1 MVNLPRLL
9 TIMLFFALSI
19 ASAKAAVCT
28 NQTVADNFNSVS
40 SSQNNGTQ
48 NWTSNWLEIGENDGP
63 SSGIA
68 RVNSSNCSSGN
79 CLRIGQPST
88 ASSWVNRGAQ
98 REANLSSA
106 TAATLTFNYFTGYAQ
121 GTQSVTLDISSD
133 GGNNWTT
140 LQTYN
145 INGTNFS
152 ATTQSFDIS
161 SYKAANT
168 RIRFLSNGNNARTGL
183 YIDDIQINY
192 TGTCTPSAPSTEW
205 RLDESSWNGTA
216 NEIKDSVGSLHGTAF
231 SASTV
236 NGQVCKAGDLSS
248 NSTSDYLSM
257 DSSALNNVTDF
268 SISVWGKTSNTGSQA
283 LFSASSGSQH
293 NELIMW
299 FPNSSTFTP
308 FLKGNGSG
316 SISITNIADNNW
328 HHFTWTRDGAQ
339 NCFYIDGVLQ
349 GCSTKSSQALSVA
362 AGGLIIGQEQDSLA
376 GSFAL
381 NQDWEGLVDEPLI
394 FKSVL
399 SQAEI
404 TAIFN
409 NQSAGNGWDGS
420 ARSCPSLVA
429 EWRMNELLWAGTAGE
444 INDATGNG
452 HNATAINSLT
462 NTDTSPALTGNPG
475 TCGYGDFDGSN
486 DYIELPASLPNLSG
500 SFTIAGWINARDLGN
515 DQRIFVDDE
524 SNNGGFAFS
533 LGDGGNGK
541 LRFFSRA
548 VSPVVVDTQS
558 AVIGQNTW
566 HFVAAVHDASA
577 KTRQIFVDGVAVTLN
592 NGNSISTYTGNW
604 GNDSGRASIG
614 GETNSA
620 GGEAT
625 ANWRFNGLIDQIT
638 VHQGAL
644 SGAEISQLM
653 NERQP
658 CPGIPRA
665 EWRFDEASWDGTP
678 NEILDSGANNYHG
691 RAFNST
697 PTAGLVCNAADLTT
711 NSTTDYLSLNSGA
724 FNGVG
729 DFTLSLWTSTS
740 NGSGQHTI
748 VSGSSGFQ
756 HNELIM
762 FFSNSST
769 FTPYLKGSGSGGSIS
784 IPNIADAQWHHYVW
798 TRSGAQNCLYR
809 DGISQGCV
817 NRSTATLSIAAG
829 GLIIG
834 QEQDS
839 LGGSFA
845 ISQDWEGL
853 IDEMILFDGALTVP
867 EIQSIYNN
875 NLAGNNWNG
884 APRNCGAALDHL
896 SLNHSGSAFTCAAEP
911 VDVIAHRS
919 DHVVDTSYLQTVN
932 LSTSTNRGDW
942 SLISG
947 SGTLNNATANDGAAS
962 YTFVAGDSG
971 SVRLGL
977 KNSTFET
984 LNINASDGSISE
996 TSGTA
1001 LASEDQNL
1009 TFNETGFRFLANSTA
1024 NAIGVQISDKDSDT
1038 GPGSQTLEL
1047 QAIRTSP
1054 VTGACEA
1061 VLVNNNNIDLAFEC
1075 LNPTSCTS
1083 SGVAINGTDIGANNN
1098 GPISTYLPVA
1108 LDFGSAIDTTAT
1120 FKLNYP
1126 DAGQI
1131 RLHARYNIPLGNGSA
1146 SGNFMVGTSN
1156 SFVVKPAGLC
1166 VEATEANSSC
1176 SAGNVSCSAFKKAG
1190 EFFNLRITGVGWQ
1203 TSGESHADFCTGN
1216 SATPNFQLNSLT
1228 LASNLVA
1235 PSPGTNANLGI
1246 TSFNVV
1252 AADNGIHNITNQSV
1266 SEVGVFTLT
1275 ATPPSYLGET
1285 IAASNSAN
1293 IGRFIPDHF
1302 GVSAGAITEACN
1314 AGGFSYLGQNFTAS
1328 YLLTAKNTAGTTTSN
1343 YRNSFI
1349 RLSPSLGAQAFG
1361 AIDSSGTTLLS
1372 SRLAQVGASSFS
1384 WNNNGTGTVT
1394 STLNLARQDTGIPGN
1409 SVVDGPFAAKIGVLP
1424 SDADGVTVQ
1433 LSDRNLDTN
1442 NSAPNDHVKIS
1453 TSNQRFGRIVID
1465 NAFGP
1470 EVLDLKVPLRA
1481 EFWNGSAF
1489 ITNTNDSACPGSQFI
1504 VGDFT
1509 ISDADGSDSLT
1520 PADLSSVTYQAL
1532 VMGTGSLTLGA
1543 PNKSGPLNINLNAP
1557 NWLKYDFDGNA
1568 SDDTPTAQ
1576 AFFGQYRGND
1586 RIIYWREQFE

>member
-1 MVNLPRLL
+1 MINLPRLL
-9 TIMLFFALSI
+9 TIMLFFALII
-19 ASAKAAVCT
+19 AST
-28 NQTVADNFNSVS
+28 TGRADTFCS
-40 SSQNNGTQ
+40 
-48 NWTSNWLEIGENDGP
+48 P
-63 SSGIA
+63 S
-68 RVNSSNCSSGN
+68 
-79 CLRIGQPST
+79 PK
-88 ASSWVNRGAQ
+88 
-98 REANLSSA
+98 
-106 TAATLTFNYFTGYAQ
+106 
-121 GTQSVTLDISSD
+121 
-133 GGNNWTT
+133 TT
-140 LQTYN
+140 
-145 INGTNFS
+145 S
-152 ATTQSFDIS
+152 ATTGTLYDSGGAGGNYSNSEDCSFLIQP
-161 SYKAANT
+161 T
-168 RIRFLSNGNNARTGL
+168 GGGTLTLSFSQL
-183 YIDDIQINY
+183 DIQNADLLRIY
-192 TGTCTPSAPSTEW
+192 DGTNASAPLLTTITGNSLPSNVIATSGVMFLRFTSNPGGNRAGFTASWATSPTPRSEW
-205 RLDESSWNGTA
+205 RLDESSWNGSA
-216 NEIKDSVGSLHGTAF
+216 NEVKDSIGGHHGTAF
-231 SASTV
+231 NASTV

-299 FPNSSTFTP
+299 FPNASTFTP
-308 FLKGNGSG
+308 FLKGNSSG
-316 SISITNIADNNW
+316 SISITNIADNSW
-328 HHFTWTRDGAQ
+328 HHFTWTRNGTQ

-349 GCSTKSSQALSVA
+349 GCSTKTSQALSVA
-362 AGGLIIGQEQDSLA
+362 AGGLIIGQEQDRL
-376 GSFAL
+376 GGNFDI

-404 TAIFN
+404 TAIYN

-420 ARSCPSLVA
+420 ARSCPSLIA
-429 EWRMNELLWAGTAGE
+429 EWRMNELLWGGTTGE

-452 HNATAINSLT
+452 HNATAINGLT
-462 NTDTSPALTGNPG
+462 NTDTAPALTGNPG

-541 LRFFSRA
+541 LRFFSRS
-548 VSPVVVDTQS
+548 VSPVIVDTQS

-566 HFVAAVHDASA
+566 HFVAAVHDAAA

-592 NGNSISTYTGNW
+592 TGSSISTYTGNW

-614 GETNSA
+614 GETNNA
-620 GGEAT
+620 GSEAT

-665 EWRFDEASWDGTP
+665 EWRFDEASWNGTA
-678 NEILDSGANNYHG
+678 NEILDSSPNNYHG
-691 RAFNST
+691 TAFNST
-697 PTAGLVCNAADLTT
+697 PTTGLVCNAADLTT
-711 NSTTDYLSLNSGA
+711 NSTSDYLSLNNGA
-724 FNGVG
+724 FNGVS
-729 DFTLSLWTSTS
+729 DFTLSLWGKTAAGGAQTM
-740 NGSGQHTI
+740 
-748 VSGSSGFQ
+748 VSGSTGFQ

-762 FFSNSST
+762 FFPNAST
-769 FTPYLKGSGSGGSIS
+769 FSSYLKGSNSGGSTS
-784 IPNIADAQWHHYVW
+784 IPNMSDNQWHHYVW
-798 TRSGAQNCLYR
+798 TRSGSQNCLYR
-809 DGISQGCV
+809 DGVLQGC
-817 NRSTATLSIAAG
+817 NTRSSATLNIAAG

-839 LGGSFA
+839 LGGGFA
-845 ISQDWEGL
+845 VNQDWEGL
-853 IDEMILFDGALTVP
+853 IDEMIVFDGALTIP

-919 DHVVDTSYLQTVN
+919 DHMIDTSYRQTIN

-947 SGTLNNATANDGAAS
+947 NGTLNNATANDGAAS
-962 YTFVAGDSG
+962 YTFVASDNG

-977 KNSTFET
+977 KNTAIET
-984 LNINASDGSISE
+984 LNINVSDGSISE

-1001 LASEDQNL
+1001 LTSEDQNL
-1009 TFNETGFRFLANSTA
+1009 SFNETGFRFLADNTP
-1024 NAIGVQISDKDSDT
+1024 NAIGVQISGKDSNT
-1038 GPGSQTLEL
+1038 GPGAQTLEL

-1054 VTGACEA
+1054 ITGACEA
-1061 VLVNNNNIDLAFEC
+1061 ALVNNNNIDLAFEC
-1075 LNPTSCTS
+1075 LNPSSCTS
-1083 SGVAINGTDIGANNN
+1083 SSVAINGTDIGANNN

-1108 LDFGSAIDTTAT
+1108 LDFGNATDTTAT
-1120 FKLNYP
+1120 FKFNYP

-1146 SGNFMVGTSN
+1146 SGNFMTGTSN

-1166 VEATEANSSC
+1166 VEATEINSSC
-1176 SAGNVSCSAFKKAG
+1176 SSGDASCSTFKKAG
-1190 EFFNLRITGVGWQ
+1190 EAFNLRISAVGWQ
-1203 TSGESHADFCTGN
+1203 TSGEIHADFCTGN
-1216 SATPNFQLNSLT
+1216 SITPNFQLNGIT

-1235 PSPGTNANLGI
+1235 PTPGTNASLGI
-1246 TSFNVV
+1246 TGFNVA
-1252 AADNGIHNITNQSV
+1252 AADNGIHNIANQSV
-1266 SEVGVFTLT
+1266 SEVGAFTLT

-1285 IAASNSAN
+1285 IAASTSAN
-1293 IGRFIPDHF
+1293 IGRFYPDHF
-1302 GVSAGAITEACN
+1302 TVSNGLVTEACN

-1328 YLLTAKNTAGTTTSN
+1328 YLLTAKNTAGVSTTN
-1343 YRNSFI
+1343 YRDDFI
-1349 RLSPSLGAQAFG
+1349 RLDTSATPALGSIDFG
-1361 AIDSSGTTLLS
+1361 AIDNSGPTLLS
-1372 SRLAQVGASSFS
+1372 GRLTPVNTSSFS
-1384 WNNNGTGTVT
+1384 WNNNGTGTIT
-1394 STLNLARQDTGIPGN
+1394 STLNLARLDTGTPGN
-1409 SVVDGPFAAKIGVLP
+1409 SIADGPFTAQIGVLP
-1424 SDADGVTVQ
+1424 TDEDLVTVSV
-1433 LSDRNLDTN
+1433 SDRNLDTN
-1442 NSAPNDHVKIS
+1442 NSAPNDHVLVGSS
-1453 TSNQRFGRIVID
+1453 TQRFGRIVLD

-1481 EFWNGSAF
+1481 EYWDGLAF
-1489 ITNTNDSACPGSQFI
+1489 ITNTIDSACPGSQF
-1504 VGDFT
+1504 VVSDFT
-1509 ISDADGSDSLT
+1509 ISDADGTDSLT
-1520 PADLSSVTYQAL
+1520 PANLPSVTYQPL
-1532 VMGTGSLTLGA
+1532 VMGTASLTLGA
-1543 PNKSGPLNINLNAP
+1543 PNKSGPLNINLNVP
-1557 NWLKYDFDGNA
+1557 DWLKYDFDGNA